1 MNTTVKQSLKDLT
14 DNTANTGARRA
25 EASPADYVSGAM
37 QKLGLSGLSK
47 IKDAFVGD
55 PGRPTSVSLSADNS
69 YFSVSG
75 DASSGY
81 LVVDSCEGHHRGWT
95 FLTAV
100 GAMSQFYVIASTLA
114 TGQVVES
121 QSAISITGN
130 SPLGARS
137 VFISA
142 LE

>member
-1 MNTTVKQSLKDLT
+1 MKTTVKQSST
-14 DNTANTGARRA
+14 DSTNNAGNTSVSRA
-25 EASPADYVSGAM
+25 VVSPADYVSAAM
-37 QKLGLSGLSK
+37 QKLGLSGLGK
-47 IKDAFVGD
+47 IKEAFVGD
-55 PGRPTSVSLSADNS
+55 PGQPTSVSLSADNS

-75 DASSGY
+75 DATSGY

-95 FLTAV
+95 FSTAH

-142 LE
+142 L